1 MISVHVGTKHL
12 APTVE
17 VQNTSKHKSFWS
29 RSACMPWNMR
39 ITQWNHIFP
48 SFSWLPSKWKRLT
61 AALSNSKI
69 FWETIRQAC
78 TTMYNH
84 VPPCNV
90 ADMSW
95 DFVWHRTTCISMHID
110 AYRCISSLALALR
123 CSELV
128 QLRGRTQWNLALSA
142 GPARS
147 RPCDECCLGAQM
159 AVKTQ
164 VDYKKWFTTFHNIS
178 KLMFIIVYHI

>member
-1 MISVHVGTKHL
+1 MISAHVGT
-12 APTVE
+12 
-17 VQNTSKHKSFWS
+17 KHKSFWS

-48 SFSWLPSKWKRLT
+48 SFSWLPRKWKRLT

-69 FWETIRQAC
+69 LWETIRQAC
-78 TTMYNH
+78 TTMYHH

-95 DFVWHRTTCISMHID
+95 DFVWHRTTLQR

>member
-1 MISVHVGTKHL
+1 MISAHVGTKHL

-78 TTMYNH
+78 TTMQCCWHELGFCMASYN
-84 VPPCNV
+84 V
-90 ADMSW
+90 
-95 DFVWHRTTCISMHID
+95 HID

-164 VDYKKWFTTFHNIS
+164 IDYKKWFTTFHNIS